1 MKWEKD
7 LRLPF
12 SCLLIDLCREAQQKE
27 ERMLKDKILVA
38 DDEKSMREFLD
49 IMLKKEGY
57 KVALAS
63 NGEEVLKLIEKDIF
77 DLALVDI
84 RMPKLDGIS
93 ALKRIKSFSPETIV
107 IIITAYASA
116 DTAIK
121 AMKEGAY
128 DYITKPFKI
137 EEIKLIIKNALEKK
151 QLQTENILLKQVVRD
166 RYHFENIIGQSSK
179 MLELYDL
186 MEKVAPTKTNI
197 LITGESGTGKE
208 LVAKAIHYNSP
219 RKDKPFVTLNCGAIP
234 ESLIE
239 SELFGHMKGAFT
251 DAITT
256 KKGLFEVA
264 DEGTIFLDEISELP
278 LMMQVKLLRVL
289 QDKEFKR
296 VGGTEDIRVDV
307 RIISATNKDLE
318 VAVREKQFREDLFYR
333 LNVIQIKLPT
343 LRERKEDIA
352 ALTKHF
358 LKRYAEDLGKPITGI
373 SPEALRILVQYDYPG
388 NVRELQNIIERA
400 VALET
405 AQELT
410 PQNLTSYLDDQLP
423 QKKGALHLDLPSE
436 GIDLEK
442 VVEDLERTLLL
453 KALDRTKGIKKK
465 AADLLHI
472 NFRSMRYR
480 LEKYGL
486 NDTEES

>member
-1 MKWEKD
+1 M
-7 LRLPF
+7 
-12 SCLLIDLCREAQQKE
+12 I
-27 ERMLKDKILVA
+27 KDKILVA
-38 DDEKSMREFLD
+38 DDEQSMREFLD

-57 KVALAS
+57 KVSLAS
-63 NGEEVLKLIEKDIF
+63 NGEEVVKLMDNDLF
-77 DLALVDI
+77 DLVLLDI

-93 ALKRIKSFSPETIV
+93 TLKKIKAIAPETVV
-107 IIITAYASA
+107 IMITAYASA

-128 DYITKPFKI
+128 DYITKPFKV
-137 EEIKLIIKNALEKK
+137 EEIKLIINNALEKK
-151 QLQTENILLKQVVRD
+151 NLQKENILLKQVVRD
-166 RYHFENIIGQSSK
+166 RYHFGNIIGQSSK
-179 MLELYDL
+179 MGALYDL
-186 MEKVAPTKTNI
+186 LAKVSPTKTNI
-197 LITGESGTGKE
+197 LIAGESGTGKE

-219 RKDKPFVTLNCGAIP
+219 RKEKPFVTLNCGAIP

-251 DAITT
+251 DAIAT

-278 LMMQVKLLRVL
+278 LLMQVKLLRVL

-307 RIISATNKDLE
+307 RIISATNKDLDE
-318 VAVREKQFREDLFYR
+318 AVKEKRFREDLFYR
-333 LNVIQIKLPT
+333 LNVIQIKLPP
-343 LRERKEDIA
+343 LRERKEDIPILA
-352 ALTKHF
+352 NHF
-358 LKRYAEDLGKPITGI
+358 LKKYSDELNKNILKI
-373 SPEALRILVQYDYPG
+373 SPEALQILLNYEYPG

-400 VALET
+400 VALESS
-405 AQELT
+405 QELT
-410 PQNLTSYLDDQLP
+410 AHNLSSYLSEQPLL
-423 QKKGALHLDLPSE
+423 KKGPIDIEIPSE

-442 VVEDLERTLLL
+442 MVEDLERTLLV
-453 KALDRTKGIKKK
+453 KALDKTKGIKKK
-465 AADLLHI
+465 AAELLHI

-486 NDTEES
+486 NHGVDSELG

>member
-1 MKWEKD
+1 
-7 LRLPF
+7 
-12 SCLLIDLCREAQQKE
+12 
-27 ERMLKDKILVA
+27 MLKDKILVA

-57 KVALAS
+57 KVTLAS
-63 NGEEVLKLIEKDIF
+63 NGEEVMKLIEKDIF

-84 RMPKLDGIS
+84 RMPRQDGIS
-93 ALKRIKSFSPETIV
+93 VLKKIKSISPETVV
-107 IIITAYASA
+107 IMMTAYASA

-137 EEIKLIIKNALEKK
+137 DEIKLIIQNALEKK
-151 QLQTENILLKQVVRD
+151 HLQKENILLKQVVRD

-186 MEKVAPTKTNI
+186 LEKVAPTKTNI
-197 LITGESGTGKE
+197 LVTGDSGTGKE
-208 LVAKAIHYNSP
+208 LVAKAIHYNGP

-239 SELFGHMKGAFT
+239 SELFGHMRGAFT
-251 DAITT
+251 DAILT

-289 QDKEFKR
+289 QDREFKR

-318 VAVREKQFREDLFYR
+318 EAVREKQFREDLFYR
-333 LNVIQIKLPT
+333 LNVIQIKIPS
-343 LRERKEDIA
+343 LRERKEDIPPLA
-352 ALTKHF
+352 GHF
-358 LKRYAEDLGKPITGI
+358 LKRYSEELGKQISQV

-405 AQELT
+405 SQELT
-410 PQNLTSYLDDQLP
+410 AQNLSSYIDEQLP
-423 QKKGALHLDLPSE
+423 FKKKPLDLEIPSE
-436 GIDLEK
+436 GVDLEK
-442 VVEDLERTLLL
+442 IVEDVERTLLL

-465 AADLLHI
+465 AAELLHI

-486 NDTEES
+486 NQGDES

>member
-1 MKWEKD
+1 M
-7 LRLPF
+7 
-12 SCLLIDLCREAQQKE
+12 I
-27 ERMLKDKILVA
+27 KDKILVA
-38 DDEKSMREFLD
+38 DDEQSMREFLD

-57 KVALAS
+57 KVSLAS
-63 NGEEVLKLIEKDIF
+63 NGEEVVKLVDNDLF
-77 DLALVDI
+77 DLVLLDI

-93 ALKRIKSFSPETIV
+93 ALKKIKANAPETIV
-107 IIITAYASA
+107 IMITAYASA

-128 DYITKPFKI
+128 DYITKPFKV

-151 QLQTENILLKQVVRD
+151 NLQKENILLKQVVRD
-166 RYHFENIIGQSSK
+166 RYHFGNIIGQSPK
-179 MLELYDL
+179 MMALYDL
-186 MEKVAPTKTNI
+186 LEKVSPTKTNI
-197 LITGESGTGKE
+197 LIAGESGTGKE

-219 RKDKPFVTLNCGAIP
+219 RKEKPFVTLNCGAIP

-251 DAITT
+251 DAIAT

-278 LMMQVKLLRVL
+278 LLMQVKLLRVL

-296 VGGTEDIRVDV
+296 VGGTEDILVDV

-318 VAVREKQFREDLFYR
+318 EGVKEKRFREDLFYR
-333 LNVIQIKLPT
+333 LNVIQIKLPP
-343 LRERKEDIA
+343 LRDRKEDIQILA
-352 ALTKHF
+352 NHF
-358 LKRYAEDLGKPITGI
+358 LKKYSEELSKNILKIT
-373 SPEALRILVQYDYPG
+373 PETLQILLNYDYPG

-400 VALET
+400 VALESS
-405 AQELT
+405 QELT
-410 PQNLTSYLDDQLP
+410 ANNLSSYLSEQPLL
-423 QKKGALHLDLPSE
+423 KKGSIDIEIPSE

-442 VVEDLERTLLL
+442 MVEDLERTLLL
-453 KALDRTKGIKKK
+453 KALDKTKGIKKK
-465 AADLLHI
+465 AAELLHI

-486 NDTEES
+486 NHGVDSELS

>member
-1 MKWEKD
+1 M
-7 LRLPF
+7 
-12 SCLLIDLCREAQQKE
+12 I
-27 ERMLKDKILVA
+27 KDKILVA
-38 DDEKSMREFLD
+38 DDEPSMREFLD

-57 KVALAS
+57 KVSLAS
-63 NGEEVLKLIEKDIF
+63 NGEEVAKLAENDLF
-77 DLALVDI
+77 DLVLLDI
-84 RMPKLDGIS
+84 RMPKLDGLS
-93 ALKRIKSFSPETIV
+93 ALKKIKANAPETVV
-107 IIITAYASA
+107 IMITAYASA

-128 DYITKPFKI
+128 DYITKPFKV

-151 QLQTENILLKQVVRD
+151 NLQKENVLLKQAVRD
-166 RYHFENIIGQSSK
+166 RFHFGNIIGQSPK
-179 MLELYDL
+179 MVALYDL
-186 MEKVAPTKTNI
+186 LEKVSPTKTNI
-197 LITGESGTGKE
+197 LVTGESGTGKE

-251 DAITT
+251 DAIAT

-278 LMMQVKLLRVL
+278 LLMQVKLLRVL

-307 RIISATNKDLE
+307 RIIAATNKELE
-318 VAVREKQFREDLFYR
+318 EAVKEKRFREDLFYR
-333 LNVIQIKLPT
+333 LNVIQIKLPP
-343 LRERKEDIA
+343 LRDRREDIQTLA
-352 ALTKHF
+352 NHF
-358 LKRYAEDLGKPITGI
+358 LKKYSQELNKNISKI
-373 SPEALRILVQYDYPG
+373 SPEALQILLNYEYPG

-400 VALET
+400 VALESSPDLT
-405 AQELT
+405 AH
-410 PQNLTSYLDDQLP
+410 NLSSYLSEQPLLR
-423 QKKGALHLDLPSE
+423 KGPIDIDIPNE

-442 VVEDLERTLLL
+442 MVEDLERTLLL

-465 AADLLHI
+465 AAELLHI

-486 NDTEES
+486 NHGSDSDLA

>member
-1 MKWEKD
+1 MT
-7 LRLPF
+7 
-12 SCLLIDLCREAQQKE
+12 
-27 ERMLKDKILVA
+27 KDKILVA
-38 DDEKSMREFLD
+38 DDEQSMREFLD

-57 KVALAS
+57 KVSLAS
-63 NGEEVLKLIEKDIF
+63 NGEEVSKLVENDLF
-77 DLALVDI
+77 DLVLLDI

-93 ALKRIKSFSPETIV
+93 ALKKIKANTPETVV
-107 IIITAYASA
+107 IMITAYASA

-128 DYITKPFKI
+128 DYITKPFKV

-151 QLQTENILLKQVVRD
+151 NLQKENLLLKQAVRD
-166 RYHFENIIGQSSK
+166 RFHFGNIIGQSPK
-179 MLELYDL
+179 MVTLYDL
-186 MEKVAPTKTNI
+186 LEKVSPTKTNI

-219 RKDKPFVTLNCGAIP
+219 RKEKPFVTLNCGAIP

-251 DAITT
+251 DAIAT

-278 LMMQVKLLRVL
+278 LLMQVKLLRVL

-307 RIISATNKDLE
+307 RIIAATNKELE
-318 VAVREKQFREDLFYR
+318 EAVKEKRFREDLFYR
-333 LNVIQIKLPT
+333 LNVIQIKLPP
-343 LRERKEDIA
+343 LRDRREDIQILA
-352 ALTKHF
+352 NHF
-358 LKRYAEDLGKPITGI
+358 LKKYSQELSKNILKI
-373 SPEALRILVQYDYPG
+373 SPEALQILLNYEYPG

-400 VALET
+400 VALESSPD
-405 AQELT
+405 LT
-410 PQNLTSYLDDQLP
+410 THNLSSYLSEQPLLR
-423 QKKGALHLDLPSE
+423 KGPIDIEIPND

-442 VVEDLERTLLL
+442 MVEDLERTLLL
-453 KALDRTKGIKKK
+453 KALDKTKGIKKK
-465 AADLLHI
+465 AAELLHI

-486 NDTEES
+486 NHGSDSELA

>member
-1 MKWEKD
+1 M
-7 LRLPF
+7 
-12 SCLLIDLCREAQQKE
+12 I
-27 ERMLKDKILVA
+27 KDKILVA
-38 DDEKSMREFLD
+38 DDEQSMREFLD

-57 KVALAS
+57 KVSLAS
-63 NGEEVLKLIEKDIF
+63 NGEEAVKVVENDLF
-77 DLALVDI
+77 DLILLDI

-93 ALKRIKSFSPETIV
+93 ALKKIKANSPETIV
-107 IIITAYASA
+107 IMITAYASA

-128 DYITKPFKI
+128 DYITKPFKV

-151 QLQTENILLKQVVRD
+151 NLQKENTLLKQVVRN
-166 RYHFENIIGQSSK
+166 RYHFGNIIGQSPK
-179 MLELYDL
+179 MTVLYDL
-186 MEKVAPTKTNI
+186 LEKVSPTKTNI
-197 LITGESGTGKE
+197 LIAGESGTGKE

-219 RKDKPFVTLNCGAIP
+219 RKEKPFVTLNCGAIP

-251 DAITT
+251 DAIAT

-278 LMMQVKLLRVL
+278 LLMQVKLLRVL

-318 VAVREKQFREDLFYR
+318 EAVKEKRFREDLFYR
-333 LNVIQIKLPT
+333 LNVIQIKLPP
-343 LRERKEDIA
+343 LRDRKEDIQILA
-352 ALTKHF
+352 NHF
-358 LKRYAEDLGKPITGI
+358 LKKYSEELSKSILRI
-373 SPEALRILVQYDYPG
+373 SPDAHQILLNYDYPG

-400 VALET
+400 VALESS
-405 AQELT
+405 QELT
-410 PQNLTSYLDDQLP
+410 LNNLSSYLNDQP
-423 QKKGALHLDLPSE
+423 FPKKGPIDIEIPSE

-442 VVEDLERTLLL
+442 MVEDLERTLLL

-465 AADLLHI
+465 AAELLHI

-486 NDTEES
+486 NDGADSELG

>member
-1 MKWEKD
+1 
-7 LRLPF
+7 
-12 SCLLIDLCREAQQKE
+12 
-27 ERMLKDKILVA
+27 MLKDKILVA

-151 QLQTENILLKQVVRD
+151 QLQKENMILKQVVRD

-186 MEKVAPTKTNI
+186 LEKVAPTKTNI

-318 VAVREKQFREDLFYR
+318 EAVREKQFREDLFYR

-343 LRERKEDIA
+343 LRERKEDIVPLA
-352 ALTKHF
+352 NHF
-358 LKRYAEDLGKPITGI
+358 LKKYAEDLGKPITVI
-373 SPEALRILVQYDYPG
+373 APEALRILVQYDYPG

-400 VALET
+400 VALEM

-410 PQNLTSYLDDQLP
+410 PQNLSSYLDDQLP
-423 QKKGALHLDLPSE
+423 QKKGALNLDLPIE

-486 NDTEES
+486 NDTGES

>member
-1 MKWEKD
+1 
-7 LRLPF
+7 
-12 SCLLIDLCREAQQKE
+12 
-27 ERMLKDKILVA
+27 MLKDKILVA

-49 IMLKKEGY
+49 IMLRKEGY
-57 KVALAS
+57 KVSLAS

-77 DLALVDI
+77 DLALLDI
-84 RMPKLDGIS
+84 RMPKLDGIA
-93 ALKRIKSFSPETIV
+93 ALKKVKALSPETIV

-128 DYITKPFKI
+128 DYITKPFKV

-151 QLQTENILLKQVVRD
+151 NLQRENILLKQVVRD
-166 RYHFENIIGQSSK
+166 RYHFENIIGQSPK

-186 MEKVAPTKTNI
+186 LEKVSPTKTNI
-197 LITGESGTGKE
+197 LIAGESGTGKE

-234 ESLIE
+234 EPLIE

-251 DAITT
+251 DAIAT

-307 RIISATNKDLE
+307 RILSATNKDLE
-318 VAVREKQFREDLFYR
+318 EAVREKRFREDLFYR
-333 LNVIQIKLPT
+333 LNVIQIRIPS
-343 LRERKEDIA
+343 LRERKEDIPL
-352 ALTKHF
+352 LTNHF
-358 LKRYAEDLGKPITGI
+358 LKKYAEDLGKHITQV
-373 SPEALRILVQYDYPG
+373 SPEVVRILIHYDYPG

-400 VALET
+400 MALET
-405 AQELT
+405 TQELT
-410 PQNLTSYLDDQLP
+410 AQNLKSYLEEQLP
-423 QKKGALHLDLPSE
+423 LKKGPFDLEIPKE

-453 KALDRTKGIKKK
+453 KALERTKGIKKK
-465 AADLLHI
+465 AAELLHI

-486 NDTEES
+486 NHGEDE

>member
-1 MKWEKD
+1 MQM
-7 LRLPF
+7 
-12 SCLLIDLCREAQQKE
+12 I
-27 ERMLKDKILVA
+27 KDKILVA
-38 DDEKSMREFLD
+38 DDEQSMREFLD

-57 KVALAS
+57 KVSLAS
-63 NGEEVLKLIEKDIF
+63 NGEEVVKLVENDLF
-77 DLALVDI
+77 DLILLDI
-84 RMPKLDGIS
+84 RMPKLDGLT
-93 ALKRIKSFSPETIV
+93 ALKKIKANSPETIV
-107 IIITAYASA
+107 IMITAYASA

-128 DYITKPFKI
+128 DYITKPFKV
-137 EEIKLIIKNALEKK
+137 EEIKLIIKNSLEKK
-151 QLQTENILLKQVVRD
+151 NLQKENTLLKQVVRD
-166 RYHFENIIGQSSK
+166 RYHFGNIIGQSQK
-179 MLELYDL
+179 MTALYDL
-186 MEKVAPTKTNI
+186 LEKVSPTKTNI

-219 RKDKPFVTLNCGAIP
+219 RKEKPFVTLNCGAIP

-251 DAITT
+251 DAIAT

-278 LMMQVKLLRVL
+278 LLMQVKLLRIL

-318 VAVREKQFREDLFYR
+318 EAVKEKRFREDLFYR
-333 LNVIQIKLPT
+333 LNVIQIKLPP
-343 LRERKEDIA
+343 LRDRKEDIQILA
-352 ALTKHF
+352 NHF
-358 LKRYAEDLGKPITGI
+358 SKKYSEELRI
-373 SPEALRILVQYDYPG
+373 SPEAHQILLHYDYPG

-400 VALET
+400 VALESS
-405 AQELT
+405 QELT
-410 PQNLTSYLDDQLP
+410 LNNLSSYLSDQPFL
-423 QKKGALHLDLPSE
+423 KKGPIDIEIPSE

-442 VVEDLERTLLL
+442 MVEDLERSLLL
-453 KALDRTKGIKKK
+453 KALDKTKGIKKK
-465 AADLLHI
+465 AAELLHI

-480 LEKYGL
+480 LGKYGL
-486 NDTEES
+486 NNGADSELG

>member
-1 MKWEKD
+1 MQKD
-7 LRLPF
+7 R
-12 SCLLIDLCREAQQKE
+12 
-27 ERMLKDKILVA
+27 ILVA
-38 DDEKSMREFLD
+38 DDEKSMREFLE
-49 IMLKKEGY
+49 IMLRKEGY
-57 KVALAS
+57 HVTLAS
-63 NGEEVLKLIEKDIF
+63 NGEEAIKWAEKDIF
-77 DLALVDI
+77 DLALLDI
-84 RMPKLDGIS
+84 RMPRVDGLS
-93 ALKRIKSFSPETIV
+93 ALKKIKALSPETVVIV
-107 IIITAYASA
+107 ITAYASA
-116 DTAIK
+116 DTAIR

-128 DYITKPFKI
+128 EYITKPFKVD
-137 EEIKLIIKNALEKK
+137 EIKLIIRNALEKK
-151 QLQTENILLKQVVRD
+151 NLEKENLLLKKVVRD
-166 RYHFENIIGQSSK
+166 RYHFGNIIGQSPK
-179 MLELYDL
+179 MLEVYDL
-186 MEKVAPTKTNI
+186 LEKVAPTKTNI

-219 RKDKPFVTLNCGAIP
+219 RRDKPFVTLNCGAIP

-251 DAITT
+251 DAIST

-278 LMMQVKLLRVL
+278 LMMQVKLLRVI

-318 VAVREKQFREDLFYR
+318 DAVREKRFREDLFYR
-333 LNVIQIKLPT
+333 LNVIQIRLPP
-343 LRERKEDIA
+343 LRERKEDIPLLA
-352 ALTKHF
+352 HHF
-358 LKRYAEDLGKPITGI
+358 LKKYSEELGKSITSI
-373 SPEALRILVQYDYPG
+373 SPDALRCLMNYEFPG

-405 AQELT
+405 TSELT
-410 PQNLTSYLDDQLP
+410 WQNLGSYLEEQLP
-423 QKKGALHLDLPSE
+423 GKKGIFDIEIPEE

-442 VVEDLERTLLL
+442 VVADIEKRLLL
-453 KALDRTKGIKKK
+453 KALDRAKGIKKK
-465 AADLLHI
+465 AAELLHI

-486 NDTEES
+486 NSNGLESEEEL

>member
-1 MKWEKD
+1 
-7 LRLPF
+7 
-12 SCLLIDLCREAQQKE
+12 
-27 ERMLKDKILVA
+27 MLKDKILVA

-57 KVALAS
+57 KVTLAS
-63 NGEEVLKLIEKDIF
+63 NGEEVMKLIEKDIF

-84 RMPKLDGIS
+84 RMPRQDGIS
-93 ALKRIKSFSPETIV
+93 VLKRIKSISPETVVIV
-107 IIITAYASA
+107 ITAYASA

-137 EEIKLIIKNALEKK
+137 DEIKLIIQNALEKK
-151 QLQTENILLKQVVRD
+151 HLQKENLLLKQVVRD

-186 MEKVAPTKTNI
+186 LEKVAPTKTNI

-239 SELFGHMKGAFT
+239 SELFGHMRGAFT
-251 DAITT
+251 DAIMT

-289 QDKEFKR
+289 QDREFKR

-318 VAVREKQFREDLFYR
+318 EAVREKQFREDLFYR
-333 LNVIQIKLPT
+333 LNVIQIRIPS
-343 LRERKEDIA
+343 LRERKEDIPL
-352 ALTKHF
+352 LTSHF
-358 LKRYAEDLGKPITGI
+358 LKRYSEELGKQI
-373 SPEALRILVQYDYPG
+373 SQISSEALRVLVQYDYPG

-400 VALET
+400 MALET
-405 AQELT
+405 SQELT
-410 PQNLTSYLDDQLP
+410 AQNLSSYIEEQLP
-423 QKKGALHLDLPSE
+423 IKKRPLDLEIPSE
-436 GIDLEK
+436 GVDLEK
-442 VVEDLERTLLL
+442 IVEDVERTLLL

-465 AADLLHI
+465 AAELLHI

-486 NDTEES
+486 NHSDES

>member
-1 MKWEKD
+1 M
-7 LRLPF
+7 
-12 SCLLIDLCREAQQKE
+12 I
-27 ERMLKDKILVA
+27 KDKILVA
-38 DDEKSMREFLD
+38 DDEQSMREFLD

-57 KVALAS
+57 KVSLAS
-63 NGEEVLKLIEKDIF
+63 NGEEVVKLIDNDLF
-77 DLALVDI
+77 DLVLLDI
-84 RMPKLDGIS
+84 RMPKLDGLS
-93 ALKRIKSFSPETIV
+93 ALKRIKAIAPETIV
-107 IIITAYASA
+107 IMITAYASA

-151 QLQTENILLKQVVRD
+151 NLQKENILLKQVVRD
-166 RYHFENIIGQSSK
+166 RYHFGNIIGQSPK
-179 MLELYDL
+179 MMVLYDL
-186 MEKVAPTKTNI
+186 LEKVSPTKTNI
-197 LITGESGTGKE
+197 LIAGESGTGKE

-219 RKDKPFVTLNCGAIP
+219 RKEKPFVTLNCGAIP

-251 DAITT
+251 DAIAT

-278 LMMQVKLLRVL
+278 LLMQVKLLRVL

-318 VAVREKQFREDLFYR
+318 EAVKEKRFREDLFYR
-333 LNVIQIKLPT
+333 LNVIQIKLPP
-343 LRERKEDIA
+343 LRDRKEDVQILA
-352 ALTKHF
+352 SHF
-358 LKRYAEDLGKPITGI
+358 LKKYTEELNKNILKI
-373 SPEALRILVQYDYPG
+373 SPEALQILLDYGYPG

-400 VALET
+400 VALESH
-405 AQELT
+405 QELT
-410 PQNLTSYLDDQLP
+410 AHNLSSYLNEQSLMR
-423 QKKGALHLDLPSE
+423 KGPIDIDIPNE
-436 GIDLEK
+436 GVDLEK
-442 VVEDLERTLLL
+442 MVEDLERTLLL
-453 KALDRTKGIKKK
+453 KALDKTKGIKKK
-465 AADLLHI
+465 AAELLHI

-486 NDTEES
+486 NHGVDSELG

>member
-1 MKWEKD
+1 M
-7 LRLPF
+7 
-12 SCLLIDLCREAQQKE
+12 Q
-27 ERMLKDKILVA
+27 KDKILVA

-57 KVALAS
+57 KVTLAS
-63 NGEEVLKLIEKDIF
+63 NGEEVIKLIEKDIF

-84 RMPKLDGIS
+84 RMPRQDGLS
-93 ALKRIKSFSPETIV
+93 VLKRIKTVSPETIV
-107 IIITAYASA
+107 IMITAFASA

-137 EEIKLIIKNALEKK
+137 DEMKLVIQNALEKRR
-151 QLQTENILLKQVVRD
+151 LQKENQILKQVVRE
-166 RYHFENIIGQSSK
+166 RYQFDNIIGQSSK

-186 MEKVAPTKTNI
+186 LEKVVPTKTNI

-219 RKDKPFVTLNCGAIP
+219 RRDKPFVTLNCGAIP

-251 DAITT
+251 DAINT

-278 LMMQVKLLRVL
+278 LLMQVKLLRVL
-289 QDKEFKR
+289 QDREFKR

-318 VAVREKQFREDLFYR
+318 EAVREKQFREDLFYR
-333 LNVIQIKLPT
+333 LNVIQIKIPS
-343 LRERKEDIA
+343 LRDRKEDIPLLA
-352 ALTKHF
+352 SHF
-358 LKRYAEDLGKPITGI
+358 LKKYSEELGKQISQI
-373 SPEALRILVQYDYPG
+373 SPEALRVLVQYDYPG

-405 AQELT
+405 SRELT
-410 PQNLTSYLDDQLP
+410 VQNLSSYIEEQVPFKRKAIDLDIP
-423 QKKGALHLDLPSE
+423 NE

-442 VVEDLERTLLL
+442 IVEDVERTLLL

-465 AADLLHI
+465 AAELLHI

-486 NDTEES
+486 NNGEES

>member
-1 MKWEKD
+1 M
-7 LRLPF
+7 
-12 SCLLIDLCREAQQKE
+12 I
-27 ERMLKDKILVA
+27 KDKILVA
-38 DDEKSMREFLD
+38 DDEQSMREFLD

-57 KVALAS
+57 KVSLAS
-63 NGEEVLKLIEKDIF
+63 NGEEVVRLVDDDLF
-77 DLALVDI
+77 DLILLDI

-93 ALKRIKSFSPETIV
+93 ALKKIKANAPETIV
-107 IIITAYASA
+107 IMITAYASA

-128 DYITKPFKI
+128 DYITKPFKVD
-137 EEIKLIIKNALEKK
+137 EIKLIIKNALEKK
-151 QLQTENILLKQVVRD
+151 NLQKENTLLKQVVRD
-166 RYHFENIIGQSSK
+166 RYHFGNIIGQSPK
-179 MLELYDL
+179 MTALYDL
-186 MEKVAPTKTNI
+186 LEKVSPTKTNI
-197 LITGESGTGKE
+197 LVAGESGTGKE

-219 RKDKPFVTLNCGAIP
+219 RKEKPFVTLNCGAIP

-251 DAITT
+251 DAIAT

-278 LMMQVKLLRVL
+278 LLMQVKLLRVL

-318 VAVREKQFREDLFYR
+318 EAVKEKRFREDLFYR
-333 LNVIQIKLPT
+333 LNVIQIKLPP
-343 LRERKEDIA
+343 LRDRKEDIQILA
-352 ALTKHF
+352 NHF
-358 LKRYAEDLGKPITGI
+358 LKKYSEELTKSILRI
-373 SPEALRILVQYDYPG
+373 SPEAHQILLNYDYPG

-400 VALET
+400 VALESS
-405 AQELT
+405 QELSLN
-410 PQNLTSYLDDQLP
+410 NLSSYLSEQPLL
-423 QKKGALHLDLPSE
+423 KKGPIDIEIPSE

-442 VVEDLERTLLL
+442 MVEDLERTLLL
-453 KALDRTKGIKKK
+453 KALDRTNGIKKK
-465 AADLLHI
+465 AAELLRI

-486 NDTEES
+486 NNGVDSELG

>member
-1 MKWEKD
+1 M
-7 LRLPF
+7 
-12 SCLLIDLCREAQQKE
+12 I
-27 ERMLKDKILVA
+27 KDKILVA
-38 DDEKSMREFLD
+38 DDEQSMREFLD

-57 KVALAS
+57 KVSLAS
-63 NGEEVLKLIEKDIF
+63 NGEEVAKLVDNDLF
-77 DLALVDI
+77 DLVLLDI

-93 ALKRIKSFSPETIV
+93 ALKKIKSNAPETTV
-107 IIITAYASA
+107 IMITAYASA

-128 DYITKPFKI
+128 DYITKPFKV

-151 QLQTENILLKQVVRD
+151 NLQRENILLKQVVRD
-166 RYHFENIIGQSSK
+166 RFHFGNIIGQSPK
-179 MLELYDL
+179 MVALYDL
-186 MEKVAPTKTNI
+186 LEKVSPTKTNI
-197 LITGESGTGKE
+197 LVTGESGTGKE

-219 RKDKPFVTLNCGAIP
+219 RKEKPFVTLNCGAIP

-251 DAITT
+251 DAIAT

-278 LMMQVKLLRVL
+278 LLMQVKLLRVL

-307 RIISATNKDLE
+307 RIIAATNKDLE
-318 VAVREKQFREDLFYR
+318 EAVKEKRFREDLFYR
-333 LNVIQIKLPT
+333 LNVIQIKLPP
-343 LRERKEDIA
+343 LRDRKEDIQTLA
-352 ALTKHF
+352 NHF
-358 LKRYAEDLGKPITGI
+358 LKKYSQELSKAISKI
-373 SPEALRILVQYDYPG
+373 SPEALQILLNYEYPG

-400 VALET
+400 VALEGSE
-405 AQELT
+405 ELT
-410 PQNLTSYLDDQLP
+410 PHNLSSYLSEQPLL
-423 QKKGALHLDLPSE
+423 KKGPIDIEIPNE

-442 VVEDLERTLLL
+442 IVEDLERSLLL
-453 KALDRTKGIKKK
+453 KALDRTRGIKKK
-465 AADLLHI
+465 AAELLHI

-486 NDTEES
+486 NHGVDSELD

>member
-1 MKWEKD
+1 M
-7 LRLPF
+7 
-12 SCLLIDLCREAQQKE
+12 I
-27 ERMLKDKILVA
+27 KDKILVA
-38 DDEKSMREFLD
+38 DDEQSMREFLD

-57 KVALAS
+57 KVSLAS
-63 NGEEVLKLIEKDIF
+63 NGEEVVKLIDNDLF
-77 DLALVDI
+77 DLVLLDI

-93 ALKRIKSFSPETIV
+93 ALKKIKAIAPETIV
-107 IIITAYASA
+107 IMITAYASA

-151 QLQTENILLKQVVRD
+151 NLQKENILLKQVVRD
-166 RYHFENIIGQSSK
+166 RYHFGNIIGQSPK
-179 MLELYDL
+179 MVVLYDL
-186 MEKVAPTKTNI
+186 LEKVSPTKTNI

-219 RKDKPFVTLNCGAIP
+219 RKEKPFVTLNCGAIP

-251 DAITT
+251 DAIAT

-278 LMMQVKLLRVL
+278 LLMQVKLLRVL

-307 RIISATNKDLE
+307 RIISATNINLE
-318 VAVREKQFREDLFYR
+318 EGVKEKRFREDLFYR
-333 LNVIQIKLPT
+333 LNVIQIKLPP
-343 LRERKEDIA
+343 LRDRKEDVQILA
-352 ALTKHF
+352 NHF
-358 LKRYAEDLGKPITGI
+358 LKKYSEELNKNIAKI
-373 SPEALRILVQYDYPG
+373 SPEALPILLNYEYPG

-400 VALET
+400 VALESN
-405 AQELT
+405 QELT
-410 PQNLTSYLDDQLP
+410 AHNLSSYLNEQPLLR
-423 QKKGALHLDLPSE
+423 KGPIDIEIPNE
-436 GIDLEK
+436 GINLEK
-442 VVEDLERTLLL
+442 IVEDLERTLLL
-453 KALDRTKGIKKK
+453 KALDKTKGIKKK
-465 AADLLHI
+465 AAELLHI

-486 NDTEES
+486 NHGVDSELD

>member
-1 MKWEKD
+1 M
-7 LRLPF
+7 
-12 SCLLIDLCREAQQKE
+12 I
-27 ERMLKDKILVA
+27 KDKILVA
-38 DDEKSMREFLD
+38 DDEQSMREFLD

-57 KVALAS
+57 KVSLAS
-63 NGEEVLKLIEKDIF
+63 NGEEVAKLVENDLF
-77 DLALVDI
+77 DLVLLDI

-93 ALKRIKSFSPETIV
+93 ALKKIKANAPETIV
-107 IIITAYASA
+107 IMITAYASA

-128 DYITKPFKI
+128 DYITKPFKV

-151 QLQTENILLKQVVRD
+151 NLQKENILLKQAVRD
-166 RYHFENIIGQSSK
+166 RFHFGNIIGQSPK
-179 MLELYDL
+179 MVALYDL
-186 MEKVAPTKTNI
+186 LEKVSPTKTNI

-251 DAITT
+251 DAIAT

-278 LMMQVKLLRVL
+278 LLMQVKLLRVL

-307 RIISATNKDLE
+307 RIIAATNKELE
-318 VAVREKQFREDLFYR
+318 EAVKEKRFREDLFYR
-333 LNVIQIKLPT
+333 LNVIQIKLPPLRDRRDDIQT
-343 LRERKEDIA
+343 LA
-352 ALTKHF
+352 NHF
-358 LKRYAEDLGKPITGI
+358 LKKYSQELSKNI
-373 SPEALRILVQYDYPG
+373 SKIAPEALQILMNYGYPG

-400 VALET
+400 VALESSPDLT
-405 AQELT
+405 AH
-410 PQNLTSYLDDQLP
+410 NLSSYLNEQP
-423 QKKGALHLDLPSE
+423 FPKRGAIDLEIPSD

-442 VVEDLERTLLL
+442 MVEDLERTLLL

-465 AADLLHI
+465 AAELLHI

-486 NDTEES
+486 NHGSDSDLA

>member
-1 MKWEKD
+1 
-7 LRLPF
+7 
-12 SCLLIDLCREAQQKE
+12 
-27 ERMLKDKILVA
+27 MLEDKILVA
-38 DDEKSMREFLD
+38 DDEQSMREFLD

-57 KVALAS
+57 KVSLAS
-63 NGEEVLKLIEKDIF
+63 NGEEVLKLIDKDLF
-77 DLALVDI
+77 DLILLDI
-84 RMPKLDGIS
+84 RMPRLDGIGV
-93 ALKRIKSFSPETIV
+93 LKKIKTASPETVV
-107 IIITAYASA
+107 IMITAYASA

-128 DYITKPFKI
+128 DYITKPFKVD
-137 EEIKLIIKNALEKK
+137 EIKLIIKNALEKK
-151 QLQTENILLKQVVRD
+151 NLQKENLLLKQVVRD
-166 RYHFENIIGQSSK
+166 RYRFGSIIGQSSK
-179 MLELYDL
+179 MLALYDL
-186 MEKVAPTKTNI
+186 LEKLAPTKTNI

-208 LVAKAIHYNSP
+208 LAAKAVHYNSS

-256 KKGLFEVA
+256 KKGLFEMA

-278 LMMQVKLLRVL
+278 LLMQVKLLRVL

-296 VGGTEDIRVDV
+296 VGGTDDIRVDV

-318 VAVREKQFREDLFYR
+318 EAVKEKRFREDLFYR
-333 LNVIQIKLPT
+333 LNVIQIKMPP
-343 LRERKEDIA
+343 LRDRKEDIPILA
-352 ALTKHF
+352 AHF
-358 LKRYAEDLGKPITGI
+358 LKKFSEELNKNILKIA
-373 SPEALRILVQYDYPG
+373 PEALTMLLNYEYPG

-400 VALET
+400 VALGNGN
-405 AQELT
+405 ELT
-410 PQNLTSYLDDQLP
+410 PQHLSSYLDEQIQAKRSAID
-423 QKKGALHLDLPSE
+423 LDIPPD

-442 VVEDLERTLLL
+442 VIEEIERALLL

-465 AADLLHI
+465 AAELLRI

-486 NDTEES
+486 DHDGIE

>member
-1 MKWEKD
+1 M
-7 LRLPF
+7 F
-12 SCLLIDLCREAQQKE
+12 KE
-27 ERMLKDKILVA
+27 KILVA
-38 DDEKSMREFLD
+38 DDEQSMREFLD

-57 KVALAS
+57 KVSLAS
-63 NGEEVLKLIEKDIF
+63 HGEEVLKLAERDIF
-77 DLALVDI
+77 DLILMDI

-93 ALKRIKSFSPETIV
+93 VLKKVKTLSPETIV
-107 IIITAYASA
+107 IMITAYASA

-128 DYITKPFKI
+128 DYVTKPFKVD
-137 EEIKLIIKNALEKK
+137 EIKLIIKNALEKK
-151 QLQTENILLKQVVRD
+151 NLQKENILLKQVVRD
-166 RYHFENIIGQSSK
+166 RYHFNNILGQCPN
-179 MLELYDL
+179 MLALYDL
-186 MEKVAPTKTNI
+186 LEKVAPTKTNI

-251 DAITT
+251 DAIAT
-256 KKGLFEVA
+256 KKGLFEMA

-278 LMMQVKLLRVL
+278 LLMQVKLLRVL

-318 VAVREKQFREDLFYR
+318 EAVREKRFREDLFYR
-333 LNVIQIKLPT
+333 LNVIQIKLPP
-343 LRERKEDIA
+343 LRDRREDISLLA
-352 ALTKHF
+352 MHF
-358 LKRYAEDLGKPITGI
+358 LKKYAEELSKNIAGIT
-373 SPEALRILVQYDYPG
+373 PEALRILLNYDFPG

-400 VALET
+400 VALENT
-405 AQELT
+405 PELT
-410 PQNLTSYLDDQLP
+410 PQNLSSYLEQQPLM
-423 QKKGALHLDLPSE
+423 KKNLLDLEIPSE

-442 VVEDLERTLLL
+442 VVEELERNLLV

-465 AADLLHI
+465 AAELLHI

-486 NDTEES
+486 NHGSDSDLA

>member
-1 MKWEKD
+1 M
-7 LRLPF
+7 
-12 SCLLIDLCREAQQKE
+12 I
-27 ERMLKDKILVA
+27 KDKILVA
-38 DDEKSMREFLD
+38 DDEQSMREFLD

-57 KVALAS
+57 KVSLAS
-63 NGEEVLKLIEKDIF
+63 NGEEVAKLVENDLF
-77 DLALVDI
+77 DLVLLDI

-93 ALKRIKSFSPETIV
+93 ALKKIKAHTPETIV
-107 IIITAYASA
+107 IMITAYASA

-128 DYITKPFKI
+128 DYITKPFKV

-151 QLQTENILLKQVVRD
+151 NLQKENILLKQAVRD
-166 RYHFENIIGQSSK
+166 RFHFGNIIGHSPK
-179 MLELYDL
+179 MVALYDL
-186 MEKVAPTKTNI
+186 LEKVSPTKTNI

-219 RKDKPFVTLNCGAIP
+219 RKEKPFVTLNCGAIP

-251 DAITT
+251 DAIAT

-278 LMMQVKLLRVL
+278 LLMQVKLLRVL

-307 RIISATNKDLE
+307 RIIAATNKELE
-318 VAVREKQFREDLFYR
+318 EAVKEKRFREDLFYR
-333 LNVIQIKLPT
+333 LNVIQIKLPP
-343 LRERKEDIA
+343 LRDRIEDIQILA
-352 ALTKHF
+352 NHF
-358 LKRYAEDLGKPITGI
+358 LKKYSQELSKDISKI
-373 SPEALRILVQYDYPG
+373 SPEALQILLNYEYPG

-400 VALET
+400 VALEGSSDLT
-405 AQELT
+405 AH
-410 PQNLTSYLDDQLP
+410 NLSSYLSEQPLLR
-423 QKKGALHLDLPSE
+423 KGPIDIEIPND

-442 VVEDLERTLLL
+442 MVEDLERTLLL
-453 KALDRTKGIKKK
+453 KALDKTKGIKKK
-465 AADLLHI
+465 AAELLHI

-486 NDTEES
+486 NHGSDSELA